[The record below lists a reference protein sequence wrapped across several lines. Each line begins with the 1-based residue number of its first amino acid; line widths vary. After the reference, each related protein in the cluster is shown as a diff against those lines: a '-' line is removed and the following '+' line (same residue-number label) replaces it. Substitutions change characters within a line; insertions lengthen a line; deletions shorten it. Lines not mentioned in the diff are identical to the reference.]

1 MISAGLQA
9 GTSYF
14 YNMQKLKPFFK
25 HRFGPL
31 LVLALIICSLSFV
44 TRVVL
49 LIKSWPNL
57 ELTLFRFIGIFIIG
71 FFYDLVVWSFFAIP
85 VALYCWLMKDSWYQ
99 KKWQRI
105 PVFILFFIIILILV
119 VNVGGEIIF
128 WDEFNVRYNF
138 IAVDYLIYTTEVL
151 GNIWESYNVPLI
163 AVAVVFVVA
172 VILFLTRKKI
182 IASQENSMH
191 FGKRSIF
198 FLGFMLIPVAGY
210 FLVNNRIK
218 NSSNN
223 NYVNELCGNG
233 IYEFGSAFWNNEIDY
248 NKFYTTRNDTANFK
262 ILRSMLQAPNVTFS
276 NDLLSI
282 ERQIKSDSPEH
293 RWNVVLISVES
304 YSGDYLKRFGNK
316 ENITPYLD
324 SLIPHGLWFDQFY
337 ASGTRTV
344 RGLEALS
351 MAIPPTPGQ
360 SIVRRP
366 DNADM
371 FTMGSVLKDKGY
383 DVHYIYGGNSFFD
396 NMGKYFSNSGY
407 KVLDERD
414 IPDSLVHLTTAWGA
428 DDEASFDYTLQQCD
442 KNFNSNKSLFN
453 HIMTVSNHRPYSYPE
468 GRIDISPK
476 HQSIQGAVKYTDY
489 AINKFIKDAQEKPW
503 FSNTLFIIVSDHC
516 SKSAG
521 KTDLPV
527 NRYHI
532 PCLIYAPQLIKP
544 MVEKRL
550 VSQIDLAP
558 TVLGLMNLDY
568 TSRFFGYDMYRL
580 APGKERAFISTYQ
593 NMGYIRDGKLVIL
606 SPRQMVKTYTPD
618 FITGVNIPVMGSDS
632 LINEAIS
639 WYQGASYLYK
649 TGWYKRIKSTK

>member
-1 MISAGLQA
+1 MRKLQ
-9 GTSYF
+9 SLF
-14 YNMQKLKPFFK
+14 R

-31 LVLALIICSLSFV
+31 AVLALVLFTLSFI
-44 TRVVL
+44 TRVTL
-49 LIKSWPNL
+49 LVISWPNL
-57 ELTLFRFIGIFIIG
+57 ELTFLRFLGIFFIGL
-71 FFYDLVVWSFFAIP
+71 FYDIVVCSFFAIP

-105 PVFILFFIIILILV
+105 PLFILFFLIILILV

-138 IAVDYLIYTTEVL
+138 IAVDYLVYTNEVL
-151 GNIWESYNVPLI
+151 GNIWESYNIPLI
-163 AVAVVFVVA
+163 ASAVIIATAF
-172 VILFLTRKKI
+172 ILFLVRKKLT
-182 IASQENSMH
+182 ASQEVSMR
-191 FGKRSIF
+191 FGKRSLF
-198 FLGFMLIPVAGY
+198 FLIFILLPLAGY

-223 NYVNELCGNG
+223 NYVNELGGNG
-233 IYEFGSAFWNNEIDY
+233 IYEFGAAFWHNEIDY
-248 NKFYTTRNDTANFK
+248 NKFYATRNDTANFK
-262 ILRSMLQAPNVTFS
+262 ILRTMLQSPNAVFS
-276 NDLLSI
+276 NDPLSI

-304 YSGDYLKRFGNK
+304 LSGDYLKRFGNT

-371 FTMGSVLKDKGY
+371 FTMGSVLRAKGY
-383 DVHYIYGGNSFFD
+383 EVNYIYGGNSFFD

-407 KVLDERD
+407 TVLDERD
-414 IPDSLVHLTTAWGA
+414 IPDSLVHMTTAWGA
-428 DDEASFDYTLQQCD
+428 DDEASFNFTIQQCD
-442 KNFNSNKSLFN
+442 KGFGSGKPFFN
-453 HIMTVSNHRPYSYPE
+453 HIMTVSNHRPYTYPE
-468 GRIDISPK
+468 GRIDLSPVN
-476 HQSIQGAVKYTDY
+476 QSTQGAVKYTDY
-489 AINKFIKDAQEKPW
+489 AINKFIRDAQQKPW
-503 FSNTLFIIVSDHC
+503 FNNTLFVIVADHC

-521 KTDLPV
+521 KTDLPI

-532 PCLIYAPQLIKP
+532 PCIIYAPQLVKP
-544 MVEKRL
+544 AVESRL

-558 TVLGLMNLDY
+558 TILGLMNMNY
-568 TSRFFGYDMYRL
+568 TSRFMGYDIYHMN
-580 APGKERAFISTYQ
+580 AGNERAFISTYQ
-593 NMGYIRDGKLVIL
+593 DMGYVKNGSMVIL
-606 SPRQMVKTYTPD
+606 SPQQKIAVVKPD
-618 FITGVNIPVMGSDS
+618 FITGSNVKSTRSDS
-632 LINEAIS
+632 LVNEAIA
-639 WYQGASYLYK
+639 WYQGASFLYK
-649 TGWYKRIKSTK
+649 TGGYKAVKQMQK